1 MKYGIKIPFI
11 LDHDY
16 MWVTEG
22 DSKFQIRPLLFDE
35 REFAEEYALKVWGPS
50 AIVEVYG
57 ETETGD

>member
-16 MWVTEG
+16 MWVTQG
-22 DSKFQIRPLLFDE
+22 DSKFHLKPILFE
-35 REFAEEYALKVWGPS
+35 TREEAEEYALHVWGET

-57 ETETGD
+57 ETENSD